1 MGGFCRLVCKAPSL
15 YCRCR
20 LSALLVLS
28 APLRYNENMTAI
40 IENFTVEF
48 VLEEDAKAALGVD
61 LMGGSMRGVEGA
73 GVGVAFTCTAEQRQ
87 MVEQRLRDWGY
98 AEIAV
103 RRRPWEMRN

>member
-1 MGGFCRLVCKAPSL
+1 MQVGLQGAFLILSLPFKRAPVSFGT
-15 YCRCR
+15 
-20 LSALLVLS
+20 
-28 APLRYNENMTAI
+28 LRYKEDMTAI

-61 LMGGSMRGVEGA
+61 LMGGSMRGVEGT

-87 MVEQRLRDWGY
+87 VVEQRLRDWGY
-98 AEIAV
+98 AEIAA